1 MKQDTPSVLKS
12 EIDKIEVPQDKL
24 DTAIHQALNKGKK
37 QKVKTPKNK
46 LAIYISA
53 AAILFFSIFVGSAFV
68 FAPIGSMASKIPYL
82 GAVFQSSDLT
92 DVIMK
97 DLDKKG
103 YKINSVSATYLP
115 TKEIEVNVM
124 GNDQYFN
131 AVKSDVK
138 EEVRQILKAKEYD
151 GYNIKLTK
159 YKELKNPGLTKQQQK
174 DKEVITEAVSKEM
187 TLKKYNFNTIEV
199 DPFSKEVFVDLKGDI
214 SYYDDHKD
222 LANAAVKEALGKSD
236 HSDYK
241 VHITNSTPIIIKKQN
256 DIGGDIT
263 SKIGEGLLSKKE
275 YKVTEVG
282 YVEEPLT
289 FNIKT
294 SVNASDSSSKVLA
307 QNIEKEV
314 KQLTDLKNVK
324 EKLNGKSYKVVIYS
338 KDGKKLN

>member
-1 MKQDTPSVLKS
+1 MKQDTPSVLKN

-24 DTAIHQALNKGKK
+24 DTAIQEAINKGKK
-37 QKVKTPKNK
+37 QKIKTPKNR
-46 LAIYISA
+46 LAIYVSA
-53 AAILFFSIFVGSAFV
+53 AAILFFSIFIGSAFV

-92 DVIMK
+92 DVIMN

-115 TKEIEVNVM
+115 AKEVEINIM

-131 AVKSDVK
+131 AVKGDVK
-138 EEVRQILKAKEYD
+138 EEVQQILQAKGYD
-151 GYNIKLTK
+151 SYSIKLTK
-159 YKELKNPGLTKQQQK
+159 YKELKNPGLTEQQQK
-174 DKEVITEAVSKEM
+174 DKKVIAEAVSKEM
-187 TLKKYNFNTIEV
+187 AQKKYNFKTIEV
-199 DPFSKEVFVDLKGDI
+199 DPFGKEVFVDLKGDI

-222 LANAAVKEALGKSD
+222 LANTAVKEALKKVD
-236 HSDYK
+236 HSEYK

-256 DIGGDIT
+256 DVGGDIT

-282 YVEEPLT
+282 YVEDPLT

-294 SVNASDSSSKVLA
+294 SVSASDSSSKALA
-307 QNIEKEV
+307 QSIEKEV
-314 KQLTDLKNVK
+314 NQLIELKNVK
-324 EKLNGKSYKVVIYS
+324 EKLNGKLYKVVIYS
-338 KDGKKLN
+338 KNGEKLN

>member
-12 EIDKIEVPQDKL
+12 EIDKIEVPKDKL
-24 DTAIHQALNKGKK
+24 DTAIQEALNKGKK
-37 QKVKTPKNK
+37 QKIKTPKNR
-46 LAIYISA
+46 LAIYVSA
-53 AAILFFSIFVGSAFV
+53 AAILFFSIFIGSAFV

-97 DLDKKG
+97 ELDKKG

-115 TKEIEVNVM
+115 TKEVEVNIM

-131 AVKSDVK
+131 AVKADVK
-138 EEVRQILKAKEYD
+138 KEVQQILQAKGYD
-151 GYNIKLTK
+151 SYSIKLTK
-159 YKELKNPGLTKQQQK
+159 YKELKNPGLTEQQQK
-174 DKEVITEAVSKEM
+174 DKKVITAAVSEEM
-187 TLKKYNFNTIEV
+187 AQKKYNFNTIEV

-214 SYYDDHKD
+214 SYYDDHKN
-222 LANAAVKEALGKSD
+222 LANTAAKETLEKVD

-256 DIGGDIT
+256 DIGSDIT

-294 SVNASDSSSKVLA
+294 SVNASDSSSKGLA
-307 QNIEKEV
+307 QKIEKEV
-314 KQLTDLKNVK
+314 KQLTELKNIK
-324 EKLNGKSYKVVIYS
+324 EKLDGKSYKVVIYS
-338 KDGKKLN
+338 KDGEKLN

>member
-1 MKQDTPSVLKS
+1 MKQDTPSVLKN
-12 EIDKIEVPQDKL
+12 EIDKIEVPQGKL
-24 DTAIHQALNKGKK
+24 DTAIQEAINKGKK
-37 QKVKTPKNK
+37 QKIKTPKNR
-46 LAIYISA
+46 LAIYVSA
-53 AAILFFSIFVGSAFV
+53 AAILFFSIFIGSAFV

-92 DVIMK
+92 GVVMN

-115 TKEIEVNVM
+115 SKEMEINIM

-131 AVKSDVK
+131 AVKADVK
-138 EEVRQILKAKEYD
+138 DEVQQILQAKGYD
-151 GYNIKLTK
+151 SYSIKLTK
-159 YKELKNPGLTKQQQK
+159 YKELKNPGLTEQQQK
-174 DKEVITEAVSKEM
+174 DKKVIAEAVSKEM
-187 TLKKYNFNTIEV
+187 AQKKYNFNTIEV
-199 DPFSKEVFVDLKGDI
+199 DPFGKEVFVDLKGDI

-222 LANAAVKEALGKSD
+222 LANTAVKEALSKVD
-236 HSDYK
+236 HSEYK

-256 DIGGDIT
+256 DVGGDIT

-282 YVEEPLT
+282 YVEDPLT

-294 SVNASDSSSKVLA
+294 SVSASDSSSKALA
-307 QNIEKEV
+307 QSIAKEV
-314 KQLTDLKNVK
+314 NQLIELKNVK

-338 KDGKKLN
+338 KNGEKLN